1 MILEAQKNAAT
12 KAAKTVTDATV
23 SVTEKAMDLG
33 STAGQKAGDMG
44 SSAVTS
50 ITETATEVFHAGTDL
65 ASKGILRVKE
75 FKLGEKNVG
84 ERAQATVETVSER
97 IDIDQLQDQVAKLRH
112 QMESVMGTWKDT
124 FRPAATAQKAP
135 AAKAPATKATTRKAP
150 ATKAPSTK
158 TTTAAKK
165 APAKKATATK
175 TTTAAKKAPAKKAT
189 ATKKPA
195 ASK

>member
-1 MILEAQKNAAT
+1 MILETQKNAAT
-12 KAAKTVTDATV
+12 KAAKSVTDATV

-33 STAGQKAGDMG
+33 TTAGQKATEMG

-50 ITETATEVFHAGTDL
+50 ITGTATEVFHTGSDL

-97 IDIDQLQDQVAKLRH
+97 IDMDQFQDQVAKLRH

-124 FRPAATAQKAP
+124 FRPAASTAKQAT
-135 AAKAPATKATTRKAP
+135 ATKSP
-150 ATKAPSTK
+150 
-158 TTTAAKK
+158 AKK
-165 APAKKATATK
+165 APAKKATTTR
-175 TTTAAKKAPAKKAT
+175 TTTAKKA
-189 ATKKPA
+189 A
-195 ASK
+195 ASE